1 MYNSVNENSSFD
13 KNIPELDMAQLQK
26 ILRERAQQRPLS
38 ENITILGCGYVGSAL
53 ANYWQERGHFVTGT
67 TTSWQR
73 VAPLSELLSQV
84 VLIKGDDADAVQSLV
99 RGQDTVVV
107 SVAPTS
113 SMAADEDSYSTT
125 YLSTA
130 KNLVKALEQTPTLK
144 QIIYLSSCSVYG
156 DRQGDWVDENSTI
169 VPQDH
174 RSQVLYETEQI
185 LMQANKENQRVCIF
199 RLGGIYGPG
208 RELIRMYGGLAGMI
222 LPGKGDRVINWT
234 HRDDIVEAIEF
245 ARFKELEGIYNLVD
259 DSQLTVKEQIER
271 VCFQYS
277 LPPVRWDNSSL
288 SIQRKSLRV
297 SNQKLKAA
305 GYQLVHPQL
314 VV

>member
-73 VAPLSELLSQV
+73 VVPLSELLSQV
-84 VLIKGDDADAVQSLV
+84 VLIKGDDADAVQSLIQ
-99 RGQDTVVV
+99 GQDTVVV

-113 SMAADEDSYSTT
+113 SQTADEDSYSTT

-199 RLGGIYGPG
+199 RSGGIYGPG
-208 RELIRMYGGLAGMI
+208 RELINMYGGLAGMI

-234 HRDDIVEAIEF
+234 HLDDIVEAIEF
-245 ARFKELEGIYNLVD
+245 ARLKELQGIYNLVD

-277 LPPVRWDNSSL
+277 LPPVRWDNSRL

>member
-13 KNIPELDMAQLQK
+13 QNIPELDMAQLQK
-26 ILRERAQQRPLS
+26 ILRERAQQRPLC

-84 VLIKGDDADAVQSLV
+84 VLIKGDDADAVESLV

-113 SMAADEDSYSTT
+113 SQAADEDSYSTT

-144 QIIYLSSCSVYG
+144 QVIYLSSCSVYG
-156 DRQGDWVDENSTI
+156 DRQGNWVDENSTI
-169 VPQDH
+169 LPQDH

-185 LMQANKENQRVCIF
+185 LMEASKENQRVCIL

-245 ARFKELEGIYNLVD
+245 ARLKELEGIYNLVD

-271 VCFQYS
+271 VCFQYN